1 MELNKVRS
9 ELIELRNIHLEIT
22 RLKNTLKELNIKSKL
37 LENNIHKFLKEK
49 DQKSISYGDFKIE
62 ATNKERRCRK
72 KVAEKEKDT
81 ITVLQN
87 AGIRDP
93 KKLYT
98 DILQSMKGEI
108 VKETG
113 VKKIKMITNY
123 TDRKEK

>member
-9 ELIELRNIHLEIT
+9 ELIELRNIHLETT

-37 LENNIHKFLKEK
+37 LEDNIHKFLKEQN
-49 DQKSISYGDFKIE
+49 QKSISYGDFKIE
-62 ATNKERRCRK
+62 DTNKERRCRK

-113 VKKIKMITNY
+113 VKKIKIITN
-123 TDRKEK
+123 